1 MLCADAVE
9 TIENVFGT
17 DSRGQDVLL
26 DDLDCDGSE
35 RDLLE
40 CNRRND
46 YGLGYTN
53 CGFPRELA
61 GVKCQG

>member
-9 TIENVFGT
+9 THANAFGT
-17 DSRGQDVLL
+17 DSRGQDILL

-35 RDLLE
+35 IDLLE
-40 CNRRND
+40 CNHR
-46 YGLGYTN
+46 GLGNSN
-53 CGFPRELA
+53 CEPVELA